1 MEKQEN
7 KKYWIWLSLLKN
19 LSIKKKRRL
28 LEKFKNPK
36 ELYNANKESLL
47 KIDGIGEKYAN
58 HILDENIKKEV
69 YKHIQYMEKYN
80 IDIIS
85 IEDREYP
92 EMLKNIYDPPLS
104 LYIKGN
110 KDILNK
116 ESISIVGC
124 REASTYGKSATKYF
138 SYNISKQNYNIIS
151 GMANGIDSYAHI
163 GTICAKG
170 TTIAVVGTG
179 LDIVYPSNN
188 IDLQNE
194 ILKNNG
200 AVISEYPLG
209 TKPEKMNFPERNR
222 LISGMSKAIVVIEA
236 KEKSGT
242 LITVDFAIEQGRE
255 VFVVPGNINST
266 NSVGTNELIK
276 QGAQIATNYMDIIN
290 SIKR

>member
-36 ELYNANKESLL
+36 ELYNANKEILL

-222 LISGMSKAIVVIEA
+222 ITRGMSKAIVVTEA
-236 KEKSGT
+236 KEKRGT
-242 LITVDFAIEQGRE
+242 RIPGDFALDQGRE